1 MLRLG
6 FWFARPCCS
15 RVAGEVVLGIFGHGG
30 CIRAMLNHYVGIH
43 DPLTWLVA
51 QDNTALNE
59 LLIDAHG
66 TRTIRINDTAHLKYT
81 MTAPTWPNVKL
92 DPQAEPDH
100 CDSTC
105 IQAPDASSASANKQ

>member
-6 FWFARPCCS
+6 LFLLSLRGLT
-15 RVAGEVVLGIFGHGG
+15 GEVVLGIFGHGG

-92 DPQAEPDH
+92 DPPAEPDH